1 MSNSAIP
8 QSPYCATVKQL
19 AANAAALPRK
29 ECMAHTIKPMTPVDA
44 AWYHIDG
51 PVNLA
56 LVTGILLTK
65 APLDFARVKETYRHR
80 LRPFERFRQRVIEA
94 GFPIATPHWEDMP
107 HFNIDQHVHHIAL
120 PAPHDQAALMNLIGD
135 LASTPLDH
143 AHPLWQVH
151 VVDNVEGGSA
161 LIMRFHH
168 CIGDGTAMMAL
179 SQELFDET
187 PDAPLDR
194 SKPPATHP
202 EAGLLDRLISAA
214 RQTVEQATQM
224 AVSTVQTG
232 LESVQHPEGLL
243 EKAGIAVGAAGMLVS
258 ELLKSPDPKSPLK
271 GAFGLEKR
279 VAWSEPVPLDQVKA
293 IGAQF
298 GAKINDVL
306 VTGVTGA
313 LRTYLTKRGVDV
325 DHNTL
330 RSMVPVDLRPRGQG
344 LELGNEFG
352 LVILELAVNQANPL
366 ERLRITKAH
375 MDRLKRSP
383 EALAIHTLFN
393 IFGRGPKLIED
404 IAVQLFGS
412 KASLVMTNVAGPR
425 QTLYLAGTPIDRM
438 MFWVPHPGKELGMG
452 VSILSYNG
460 MVSLAVVTDAG
471 LIPDPEAI
479 AQAFNEEFSRLVSL
493 MQPTPTVTEKRA
505 TPVRLH
511 CAAQTKKGQP
521 CKNWPMA
528 GTSYCRVHQKQVSP

>member
-1 MSNSAIP
+1 M
-8 QSPYCATVKQL
+8 
-19 AANAAALPRK
+19 ANK
-29 ECMAHTIKPMTPVDA
+29 IKPMTPVDA

-56 LVTGILLTK
+56 QVTGILLTK
-65 APLDFARVKETYRHR
+65 APLDFARVKETYQHR
-80 LRPFERFRQRVIEA
+80 LRPFERFRQRVIET
-94 GFPIATPHWEDMP
+94 GFPIPTPHWEDIP
-107 HFNIDQHVHHIAL
+107 HFDIDQHVHHIAL
-120 PAPHDQAALMNLIGD
+120 PEPQDQGALMNLISD

-143 AHPLWQVH
+143 ANPLWQVH
-151 VVDNVEGGSA
+151 VVDNVAGGSA

-194 SKPPATHP
+194 TQPPAPHP
-202 EAGLLDRLISAA
+202 KAGLLDRLIDAA
-214 RQTVEQATQM
+214 RHTVEQTTRL

-232 LESVQHPEGLL
+232 LDSVQHPEGLI

-271 GAFGLEKR
+271 GDFGLQKR

-298 GAKINDVL
+298 GGKINDVL
-306 VTGVTGA
+306 VAGVTGA

-325 DHNTL
+325 DHSTL
-330 RSMVPVDLRPRGQG
+330 RSMVPVDLRPRGQA
-344 LELGNEFG
+344 LKLGNEFG
-352 LVILELAVNQANPL
+352 LVILELAVNHAQPL

-393 IFGRGPKLIED
+393 IFGRGPKLVED

-425 QTLYLAGTPIDRM
+425 QTLYLASTPIDRM

-460 MVSLAVVTDAG
+460 MVSLAVVTDAR

-479 AQAFNEEFSRLVSL
+479 TQAFNEEFGRLLKLV
-493 MQPTPTVTEKRA
+493 QPIPAVAEKGVA
-505 TPVRLH
+505 TTRLH
-511 CAAQTKKGQP
+511 CAAQTKKGHP

-528 GTSYCRVHQKQVSP
+528 GTGYCRVHRSSTSG

>member
-1 MSNSAIP
+1 M
-8 QSPYCATVKQL
+8 
-19 AANAAALPRK
+19 AN
-29 ECMAHTIKPMTPVDA
+29 TNKPMSPVDA

-56 LVTGILLTK
+56 QVTGILLTQT
-65 APLDFARVKETYRHR
+65 PLDFARVKEIYSHR
-80 LRPFERFRQRVIEA
+80 LRPFERFRQRVVES
-94 GFPIATPHWEDMP
+94 GFPIATPHWEDMH
-107 HFNIDQHVHHIAL
+107 HFDIDQHVHHIAL
-120 PAPHDQAALMNLIGD
+120 PAPHDQAALMNLISD

-151 VVDNVEGGSA
+151 VVDNVEGGGA

-194 SKPPATHP
+194 TQPTAHHP
-202 EAGLLDRLISAA
+202 EAGLLDRLLGTA
-214 RQTVEQATQM
+214 RHTVERTTRL
-224 AVSTVQTG
+224 AVSTVQSG
-232 LESVQHPEGLL
+232 LDSVQHPEGLL

-258 ELLKSPDPKSPLK
+258 ELLKSSDPKSPLK
-271 GAFGLEKR
+271 GDFGLEKR

-306 VTGVTGA
+306 VAGVTGA
-313 LRTYLTKRGVDV
+313 LRTYLAKRGADV

-344 LELGNEFG
+344 LNLGNEFG

-383 EALAIHTLFN
+383 EALAILTLFN
-393 IFGRGPKLIED
+393 IFGRGPKLLED

-412 KASLVMTNVAGPR
+412 KASLVLTNVAGPR
-425 QTLYLAGTPIDRM
+425 QTLYIAGAPIDRM

-452 VSILSYNG
+452 ISILSYNG
-460 MVSLAVVTDAG
+460 VVSLAVISDAH
-471 LIPDPEAI
+471 LVPDPEAI
-479 AQAFNEEFSRLVSL
+479 AQAFSAEFAKMVELVQS
-493 MQPTPTVTEKRA
+493 PPAVAEKPA
-505 TPVRLH
+505 PAVRLR
-511 CAAQTKKGQP
+511 CTAQTKKGQP
-521 CKNWPMA
+521 CKNWPVA
-528 GTSYCRVHQKQVSP
+528 GTHYCRVHQPKASA